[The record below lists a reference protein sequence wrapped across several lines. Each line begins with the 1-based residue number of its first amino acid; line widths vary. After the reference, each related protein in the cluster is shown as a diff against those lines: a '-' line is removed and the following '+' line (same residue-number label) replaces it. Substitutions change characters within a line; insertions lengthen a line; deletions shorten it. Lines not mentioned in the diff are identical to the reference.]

1 MSGVPV
7 GMKVTLVT
15 FVPPTV
21 TTRVSFVL
29 LQANV
34 VTFCV
39 LHHLLKHVYVLLY
52 QKNMPRV
59 RVRETDRGLIQPD
72 VHERA
77 FLDIGLSVRNVSL
90 RAAAMS
96 HLP

>member
-1 MSGVPV
+1 MSGVPF
-7 GMKVTLVT
+7 GTKVTFVT

-21 TTRVSFVL
+21 TTRVSFVP

-39 LHHLLKHVYVLLY
+39 LHHFLKHVYVLLY

-77 FLDIGLSVRNVSL
+77 FLDIGLSVRNISL
-90 RAAAMS
+90 RAVATS